1 MPNFFARLVPFILLG
16 IAIVAFAFGLILLT
30 YLFVIGAIVGLTL
43 FLISWIRNKF
53 FPNKNMTKPQ
63 QSQRR
68 KGRTI
73 DHDDL

>member
-1 MPNFFARLVPFILLG
+1 MPNFFARLVPFIMLG

-30 YLFVIGAIVGLTL
+30 YLFIFGAFVGLTL
-43 FLISWIRNKF
+43 YLIAWIRERF
-53 FPNKNMTKPQ
+53 FPNKNLTKPQ
-63 QSQRR
+63 KR